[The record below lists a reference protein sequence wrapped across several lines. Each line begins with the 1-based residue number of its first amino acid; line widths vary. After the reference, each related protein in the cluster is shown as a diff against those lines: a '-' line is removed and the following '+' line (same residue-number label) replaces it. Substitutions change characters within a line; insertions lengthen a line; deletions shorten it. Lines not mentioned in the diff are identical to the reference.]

1 MWIITVI
8 FVVVVVP
15 KRNILEIAYL
25 YVCIQEE
32 ISIDQYRV
40 DHLNNTQFVQKNARS
55 CSYLIEFIQ
64 RNQ

>member
-15 KRNILEIAYL
+15 KMNILEIAYL
-25 YVCIQEE
+25 YACTQEE
-32 ISIDQYRV
+32 ISIGQYRV
-40 DHLNNTQFVQKNARS
+40 DHLNNTQFVEKNARS
-55 CSYLIEFIQ
+55 CSYSTEFIQ